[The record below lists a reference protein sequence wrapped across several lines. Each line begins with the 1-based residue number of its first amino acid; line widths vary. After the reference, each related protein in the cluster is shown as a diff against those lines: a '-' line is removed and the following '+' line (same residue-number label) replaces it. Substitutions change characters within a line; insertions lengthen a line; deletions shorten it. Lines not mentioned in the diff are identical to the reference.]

1 RVDPGMQAGDVGHVE
16 PVAGALDELLERG
29 VPGLDHQV
37 ARAHRRRAAVRAPL
51 RARSGGPAG
60 VPRGPGVEQ
69 EREEAPA
76 LDQRNAPASA
86 AARSAASPPTAS
98 GSIASGPR
106 PRPSPRPVIRS
117 DPSPANAEAYA
128 QTTLASNEPA
138 NPRELA
144 SARRPST
151 SE

>member
-1 RVDPGMQAGDVGHVE
+1 DRERARDRVHPRMQAGDVGHVE

-37 ARAHRRRAAVRAPL
+37 ARAHRRRAAVRAAL
-51 RARSGGPAG
+51 RARGRGPAG

-76 LDQRNAPASA
+76 V
-86 AARSAASPPTAS
+86 